1 MKLKVIGSSS
11 GGNCYI
17 LKPDSGKT
25 LILEAGINI
34 KEVGK
39 MLTYKW
45 KDVAGVLI
53 THEHQDHAAYVSEF
67 QARGIKVYATSE
79 TAERINNQV
88 IPLQFVSSK
97 NHVLQID
104 NFKIMWFDTVHDAAH
119 PVGYFISH
127 PEMGKLL
134 FITDTAEITQK
145 FRGVNHLCIETN
157 YDPNNAAFA
166 RLSES
171 YINRVLL
178 SHLSIDQAEKFII
191 NNILD
196 KGKLESV
203 TLLHLS
209 SRHADKQEFP
219 KRIKKTLSK
228 LGRDIP
234 VEVAQPYTIINL
246 KQYEKPNF

>member
-17 LKPDSGKT
+17 LKPDSGKM

-88 IPLQFVSSK
+88 IPLQFVSKK
-97 NHVLQID
+97 NVLQIED
-104 NFKIMWFDTVHDAAH
+104 FKVMWFDTVHDAAH
-119 PVGYFISH
+119 PVSYFISH

-134 FITDTAEITQK
+134 FITDTAEISQK

-171 YINRVLL
+171 YTNRVLL

-196 KGKLESV
+196 KEKLESV

-209 SRHADKQEFP
+209 SRHADKQDFP

-246 KQYEKPNF
+246 KQYERPNF